1 MTMTPEAKTELR
13 KVIRGTP
20 GSSNGGLRQKLLDA
34 LQTETERIY
43 RLAIKDVSKAGLKEA
58 EKAKRLRLQEWLEDQ
73 VRMDKASGKR
83 KTEVFLKQAVK
94 QAAYTLLNR
103 LVILRLMEGM
113 GLRRPL
119 VLTGGWNSPGYR
131 DFRAI
136 GAAIARHE
144 ADRTEGY
151 AFLLQ
156 LIFEELSTDL
166 PGLYGSAG
174 IADLIP
180 VPSELLKAVV
190 EAFDDP
196 QLQTCWSDDM
206 TLGWI
211 YQYWNDPDREDI
223 DKKLKN
229 SGKVEPHEIASKTQ
243 MFTERYMVDW
253 LLQNSLGPM
262 WLAMCRRHGWTPD
275 CESTGTLQALEERRV
290 EWRAKRE
297 ERQAV
302 LASRTAVSTPT
313 PSARR
318 PAVTTDDEPVE
329 ESLLEYEID
338 ADVDEGSETSEKV
351 LASSESLSEQP
362 ESFVEQDD
370 DSLPGVSLTALMPL
384 HNDEER
390 RWAYYVPQP
399 IPDDAIQHAPD
410 SVRNLKLLD
419 PAVGSGHFLVVAF
432 DLLFALYKE
441 EAHHRQAAST
451 SSFSSSGEKVAAR
464 PDEGATPN
472 SAAEFN
478 PAEWTDAAIT
488 ERILEHNLHGIDLD
502 PRAVQIAAAAL
513 WLKAQTVCPAAQPKQ
528 LNLVASN
535 LGITA
540 LADDDP
546 ALVELRKIVEEET
559 GIPASLTNKVIE
571 ALRGAEHLG
580 SLLKV
585 DTAIADAIQSFENSL
600 GLKDKVDRVLFN
612 DKGEMVIHSGGLDR
626 DATEEGIL
634 SALEEFLGRHTSADE
649 LGLQLRGQQ
658 LAAGVRFLR
667 VNRESGYDLVCGNPP
682 YQGTSKLQD
691 STYVEHAYSVG
702 NPDLYAA
709 FLLRGL
715 ELVRDRGVSAML
727 TMRNWMF
734 IDQYS
739 ALRTHLTDT
748 YDLRSL
754 GDFAVGA
761 FDDVANDLLSVVVSV
776 FRRSVP
782 AAETVVAQFPTGPYD
797 RSYDRLRTPRKRAAT
812 LAGEGLY
819 TADLSGLRHIPER
832 PIIYWWTERE
842 LQLYRCFPLI
852 GSIHPARQ
860 GIKTAD
866 NTRFLRRPWEI
877 VQYPRVRH
885 PGTSLLTEF
894 YTAMWVPYLTGAKD
908 REWIEPLHD
917 LLKWRWCG
925 AEVQHL
931 ERSGK
936 QLSRPQNIAYFF
948 RPAVAVKMVGDQF
961 SGRVHRFLSAFDAA
975 GSSMFDCD
983 GASTVCT
990 LNSRRARQI
999 LSSLNPTISFQV
1011 GDINRLPA
1019 FPVRGSSEIFRFVEL
1034 EFDIREAHREAS
1046 VEYRGPGQS
1055 AWKSVQSWAQD
1066 AVDRPDGVP
1075 LLPYEPFY
1083 ETEPPTDHIS
1093 FAVGGA
1099 LGRFGPNGEGI
1110 LDPDTADLSHALPH
1124 GILFL
1129 DGTLTDNDRER
1140 DGLGHPAAG
1149 IIPEKWATY
1158 GHDIAP
1164 GMSVRQWLRTRFF
1177 PDVHKGMY
1185 ENRPIHWPLT
1195 SANKTFVAWINIHRW
1210 NARTLTN
1217 LLAIL
1222 QNTFRRIE
1230 GELNDMRKAADGKD
1244 AAAARGARDHID
1256 DVRAWKD
1263 ELETFIKLVQQCAD
1277 RGPLPPELPPGKDPC
1292 PPRGVDAPYDPNL
1305 DDGVMINSA
1314 ALWPLL
1320 DPVWKDPKKWWE
1332 ELCRA
1337 NPQGNKDYDWSH
1349 LAMKYW
1355 PTRVDKKCQSDPSLA
1370 VAHGCFWKY
1379 HPAKAWKWELR
1390 LQDEIGP
1397 DFRIEEAPYRG
1408 DSGDTEHRTAYLAAN
1423 PKEALEAVEKEL
1435 MRRRGKGDEI
1445 KIVSEMTLLES
1456 GLWTALPEVCW
1467 EIESKFIKKQ
1477 KAAFVL
1483 KAPDEAKAR
1492 KELLKSN
1499 PALKRGRT
1507 QLLNRNAPND
1517 PFAAVGVI
1525 GEES

>member
-13 KVIRGTP
+13 KVIRGTA
-20 GSSNGGLRQKLLDA
+20 GSSNGGLRQKLLEG

-43 RLAIKDVSKAGLKEA
+43 RLAIKDINKAGLKEA
-58 EKAKRLRLQEWLEDQ
+58 EKAKRLRLQEWLDDQ

-131 DFRAI
+131 DFRAL

-174 IADLIP
+174 IADLIS

-196 QLQTCWSDDM
+196 QLQSCWSDDM

-275 CESTGTLQALEERRV
+275 CESTGTLQALEDRRV
-290 EWRAKRE
+290 DWRAKRE
-297 ERQAV
+297 ERQVALVSGTASTSAV
-302 LASRTAVSTPT
+302 QP
-313 PSARR
+313 ARR
-318 PAVTTDDEPVE
+318 PAVSDDSDPVAE
-329 ESLLEYEID
+329 TRLEYEVEAETDEIDEQSTDEELMSLDGQSDD
-338 ADVDEGSETSEKV
+338 ADVLYE
-351 LASSESLSEQP
+351 P
-362 ESFVEQDD
+362 DD

-384 HNDEER
+384 YTDEER
-390 RWAYYVPQP
+390 RWAYFVPQP
-399 IPDDAIQHAPD
+399 IPDDAIQHAPA
-410 SVRNLKLLD
+410 SVRDLKILD

-441 EAHHRQAAST
+441 EARHRQAASK
-451 SSFSSSGEKVAAR
+451 SSFSPEGEKVAVT
-464 PDEGATPN
+464 PDEGAN
-472 SAAEFN
+472 SQAAAEFN
-478 PAEWTDAAIT
+478 PDEWTDAAIV

-513 WLKAQTVCPAAQPKQ
+513 WLKAQRVCPAAHPKQ

-546 ALVELRKIVEEET
+546 ALVELRRVVELET
-559 GIPASLTNKVIE
+559 GVPAALTNQIIE
-571 ALRGAEHLG
+571 ALRGADHLG

-585 DTAIADAIQSFENSL
+585 DSAIEAAITAYEEQI
-600 GLKDKVDRVLFN
+600 GWKDKVVQLTFDEDGKTVRTPRP
-612 DKGEMVIHSGGLDR
+612 ISR
-626 DATEEGIL
+626 DWATSGIL
-634 SALEEFLGRHTSADE
+634 SALENFLSRHTGAQE
-649 LGLQLRGQQ
+649 LGLRLAGEQ

-667 VNRESGYDLVCGNPP
+667 FVKEGTYDLVVANPP
-682 YQGTSKLQD
+682 YQGTAKMA
-691 STYVEHAYSVG
+691 STAYVETQYELGKS
-702 NPDLYAA
+702 DLFAA

-715 ELVRDRGVSAML
+715 QLVREHGVSAMV

-734 IDQYS
+734 IKQFGE
-739 ALRTHLTDT
+739 LRQRLLND
-748 YDLRSL
+748 YDLRSI
-754 GDFAVGA
+754 GDFDKGA
-761 FDDVANDLLSVVVSV
+761 FETMETSQLISVSLAV
-776 FRRSVP
+776 FRNGKRDQSQSV
-782 AAETVVAQFPTGPYD
+782 AIQPTAPGEKYWSRD
-797 RSYDRLRTPRKRAAT
+797 RTHLKRAAVLVQRGFFT
-812 LAGEGLY
+812 FDPVALKI
-819 TADLSGLRHIPER
+819 IPEW
-832 PIIYWWTERE
+832 PLVYWWDDE
-842 LQLYRCFPLI
+842 LLASYMSAPAL
-852 GSIHPARQ
+852 GDVSPARK
-860 GIKTAD
+860 GLSTG
-866 NTRFLRRPWEI
+866 NNERFLRLPWEI
-877 VQYPRVRH
+877 RT
-885 PGTSLLTEF
+885 GTAKWNPLIK
-894 YTAMWVPYLTGAKD
+894 GAEGK
-908 REWIEPLHD
+908 EWIEPVSEMILWD
-917 LLKWRWCG
+917 RNGLEIKASSRSVIRNPQFYLACG
-925 AEVQHL
+925 VAFSMIGSRFSARAHRVPSIFE
-931 ERSGK
+931 GK
-936 QLSRPQNIAYFF
+936 
-948 RPAVAVKMVGDQF
+948 
-961 SGRVHRFLSAFDAA
+961 
-975 GSSMFDCD
+975 GSSVFPEDVV
-983 GASTVCT
+983 AAVCSM
-990 LNSRRARQI
+990 NSSRARKI
-999 LSSLNPTISFQV
+999 LESLNPGIGFEV
-1011 GDINRLPA
+1011 GDVNRLPL
-1019 FPVRGSSEIFRFVEL
+1019 FQINSVKTIFSKVESRFTIHES
-1034 EFDIREAHREAS
+1034 HREPS
-1046 VEYRGPGQS
+1046 IEFQLPGPS
-1055 AWKSVQSWAQD
+1055 PWRYVQEWAQV
-1066 AVDRPDGVP
+1066 AVDRSESEP
-1075 LLPYEPFY
+1075 LPKYSEQLDL
-1083 ETEPPTDHIS
+1083 EPPTDHIS
-1093 FAVGGA
+1093 FAVSVA
-1099 LGRFGPNGEGI
+1099 LGRFGSNSEGT
-1110 LDPDTADLSHALPH
+1110 LDPAAADLSHALPH

-1129 DGTLTDNDRER
+1129 DGTLSDNDRER
-1140 DGLGHPAAG
+1140 DGLGHTAAT
-1149 IIPEKWATY
+1149 IIHENWATR
-1158 GHDIAP
+1158 GNDIAP
-1164 GMSVRQWLRTRFF
+1164 SMSLRHWLRTRFF
-1177 PDVHKGMY
+1177 SDVHKGMY

-1222 QNTFRRIE
+1222 QNTHRRIE
-1230 GELNDMRKAADGKD
+1230 GEFNDMRKAADGKD

-1256 DVRAWKD
+1256 DVRGWKD

-1277 RGPLPPELPPGKDPC
+1277 KGAPSPELPPGKEPC
-1292 PPRGVDAPYDPNL
+1292 PPREVDAPYDPNL

-1355 PTRVDKKCQSDPSLA
+1355 PDRVDKKCQSDPSLA

-1397 DFRIEEAPYRG
+1397 DFRIQEAPYRG
-1408 DSGDTEHRTAYLAAN
+1408 DGGDVVHRTAYLTDN
-1423 PKEALEAVEKEL
+1423 PTEALITVMNEL
-1435 MRRRGKGDEI
+1435 LRRRGKGDDI
-1445 KIVSEMTLLES
+1445 KVVSEMTLLES
-1456 GLWTALPEVCW
+1456 GLWTTSPSLCW
-1467 EIESKFIKKQ
+1467 DIESQFIKKQ
-1477 KAAFVL
+1477 RAKFTL

-1492 KELLKSN
+1492 KEFLKAN
-1499 PALKRGRT
+1499 PGLKRGRT
-1507 QLLNRNAPND
+1507 QILNRIAPHD
-1517 PFAAVGVI
+1517 PFAAVGVL

>member
-20 GSSNGGLRQKLLDA
+20 GSSNGGLRQKLLDG

-58 EKAKRLRLQEWLEDQ
+58 EKAKRLRLQDWLDDQ
-73 VRMDKASGKR
+73 VRMDKAGGKR
-83 KTEVFLKQAVK
+83 KADVFLKQAVK

-144 ADRTEGY
+144 PDRTEGY

-196 QLQTCWSDDM
+196 QLQSCWSDDM

-223 DKKLKN
+223 DRKLKN

-275 CESTGTLQALEERRV
+275 CEANGTLQALEERRV
-290 EWRAKRE
+290 DWRTKRE
-297 ERQAV
+297 ERQAA
-302 LASRTAVSTPT
+302 LASRVAASTPT
-313 PSARR
+313 PSTRR
-318 PAVTTDDEPVE
+318 PVTTDDKPVE

-338 ADVDEGSETSEKV
+338 ADADEDSETSEEV
-351 LASSESLSEQP
+351 LASSESLSERP
-362 ESFVEQDD
+362 ESFIEQDD

-441 EAHHRQAAST
+441 EARHRQAVST
-451 SSFSSSGEKVAAR
+451 SSFSPSGEKVAAR
-464 PDEGATPN
+464 PDEWATPI

-478 PAEWTDAAIT
+478 PAEWTNAVIT

-546 ALVELRKIVEEET
+546 ALVELRRVVEVET
-559 GIPASLTNKVIE
+559 GVPAALTNQIIE
-571 ALRGAEHLG
+571 ALRGADHLG

-585 DTAIADAIQSFENSL
+585 DAAIEAAIASYEDQI
-600 GLKDKVDRVLFN
+600 GWKDKVIQLRFDENGRTVRTPRP
-612 DKGEMVIHSGGLDR
+612 ISR
-626 DATEEGIL
+626 DWATTGIL
-634 SALEEFLGRHTSADE
+634 SALENFLSRHTSAEE
-649 LGLQLRGQQ
+649 LGLRLAGEQ

-667 VNRESGYDLVCGNPP
+667 MVKEGTYDLVVANPP
-682 YQGTSKLQD
+682 YQGTAKMANA
-691 STYVEHAYSVG
+691 TYVAEHYELGKS
-702 NPDLYAA
+702 DLFAA

-715 ELVRDRGVSAML
+715 ELVREHGVSGML

-734 IDQYS
+734 IKQYS
-739 ALRTHLTDT
+739 DLRQHLLET
-748 YDLRSL
+748 YDLRAL
-754 GDFAVGA
+754 GDLSTGA
-761 FDDVANDLLSVVVSV
+761 FQEINAAQVVVSV
-776 FRRSVP
+776 AMACFWRDADTGGNKVAVRAFLDDYVLKP
-782 AAETVVAQFPTGPYD
+782 RETD
-797 RSYDRLRTPRKRAAT
+797 RKRAAT
-812 LAGEGLY
+812 LCQIGYHTFAPSALNVV
-819 TADLSGLRHIPER
+819 PEW
-832 PIIYWWTERE
+832 PLVYWWSQEELTIYAQSEKLGDVAPVRQGMASSNNARFLRSPWENRSPEFRPYLKGGAGRAWYEPLSDVIEWANHGLAVKLNAER
-842 LQLYRCFPLI
+842 LYGSYTRTIKNEEFYFRPGAAFSKI
-852 GSIHPARQ
+852 GSIFAAR
-860 GIKTAD
+860 IM
-866 NTRFLRRPWEI
+866 R
-877 VQYPRVRH
+877 YP
-885 PGTSLLTEF
+885 S
-894 YTAMWVPYLTGAKD
+894 
-908 REWIEPLHD
+908 I
-917 LLKWRWCG
+917 
-925 AEVQHL
+925 
-931 ERSGK
+931 
-936 QLSRPQNIAYFF
+936 
-948 RPAVAVKMVGDQF
+948 
-961 SGRVHRFLSAFDAA
+961 FDVA
-975 GSSMFDCD
+975 GSAVFVDD
-983 GASTVCT
+983 PRNVCCL
-990 LNSRRARQI
+990 LNSRRAKEI
-999 LSSLNPTISFQV
+999 VTSLNPTVNYQV
-1011 GDINRLPA
+1011 GDVNRLPLLPISDTNAVYAAIDQA
-1019 FPVRGSSEIFRFVEL
+1019 FLIHEHSREPSI
-1034 EFDIREAHREAS
+1034 EFQLP
-1046 VEYRGPGQS
+1046 GPS
-1055 AWKSVQSWAQD
+1055 PWRTAQSWAQS
-1066 AVDRPDGVP
+1066 AVDREIGSELKDYDPICDP
-1075 LLPYEPFY
+1075 
-1083 ETEPPTDHIS
+1083 EPPTDHIS
-1093 FAVGGA
+1093 FAVGVA
-1099 LGRFGPNGEGI
+1099 LGRFGSNGEGV
-1110 LDPDTADLSHALPH
+1110 LDPETADCSQTLPH

-1140 DGLGHPAAG
+1140 DGLGHPATR
-1149 IIPEKWATY
+1149 IIHEKWATY
-1158 GHDIAP
+1158 SHEIAP
-1164 GMSVRQWLRTRFF
+1164 GISVRQWLRTRFF
-1177 PDVHKGMY
+1177 ADVHKGMY
-1185 ENRPIHWPLT
+1185 QNRPIHSPLT

-1217 LLAIL
+1217 LLAML

-1244 AAAARGARDHID
+1244 AAAARGARDRMD

-1263 ELETFIKLVQQCAD
+1263 ELENFIKLVEQCAD
-1277 RGPLPPELPPGKDPC
+1277 KGPPSPELPPGKEPC
-1292 PPRGVDAPYDPNL
+1292 PPREVDAAYDPNL

-1408 DSGDTEHRTAYLAAN
+1408 DGGDTEHRTAYLAAE

-1507 QLLNRNAPND
+1507 QQLNRLAPHD
-1517 PFAAVGVI
+1517 PFASVGVI

>member
-20 GSSNGGLRQKLLDA
+20 GSTNGGLRQKLLDG

-43 RLAIKDVSKAGLKEA
+43 RLAIKDISKADLKEA
-58 EKAKRLRLQEWLEDQ
+58 EKAKRLRLQDWLEDQ

-83 KTEVFLKQAVK
+83 KADVFLKQAVK

-131 DFRAI
+131 DFRAL

-196 QLQTCWSDDM
+196 QLQSCWSDDM

-290 EWRAKRE
+290 DWRAKRE
-297 ERQAV
+297 ERQAA
-302 LASRTAVSTPT
+302 LANRAASSSTVQPT
-313 PSARR
+313 RR
-318 PAVTTDDEPVE
+318 PAVSDESDPVAETRLEYEVEAGTDEIDEQSTDDELM
-329 ESLLEYEID
+329 SLDGQLDDTDVLYE
-338 ADVDEGSETSEKV
+338 
-351 LASSESLSEQP
+351 P
-362 ESFVEQDD
+362 DD
-370 DSLPGVSLTALMPL
+370 DSLPGMSLTGLMPL
-384 HNDEER
+384 YTDEER
-390 RWAYYVPQP
+390 RWAYFVPQP
-399 IPDDAIQHAPD
+399 IPDDAIQHAPA
-410 SVRNLKLLD
+410 SVRDLKILD

-441 EAHHRQAAST
+441 EARHRQSAAIE
-451 SSFSSSGEKVAAR
+451 SFSPSGEKVAVR
-464 PDEGATPN
+464 PDEGAN
-472 SAAEFN
+472 SQAAAEFN
-478 PAEWTDAAIT
+478 PDEWTDAAIT

-546 ALVELRKIVEEET
+546 ALVELRRVVEVET
-559 GIPASLTNKVIE
+559 GVPAALTNQIIE
-571 ALRGAEHLG
+571 ALRGADHLG

-585 DTAIADAIQSFENSL
+585 DAAIEAAIATYEEQI
-600 GLKDKVDRVLFN
+600 GWKDKVVQLTFDEDGKTVRTPRP
-612 DKGEMVIHSGGLDR
+612 ISR
-626 DATEEGIL
+626 DWATTGIL
-634 SALEEFLGRHTSADE
+634 SALENFLSRHTSAQE
-649 LGLQLRGQQ
+649 LGLRLAGEQ

-667 VNRESGYDLVCGNPP
+667 LVKEGTYDIVVANPP
-682 YQGTSKLQD
+682 YQGTSKLRNA
-691 STYVEHAYSVG
+691 SSYVASYPLG
-702 NPDLYAA
+702 KTDLYAGMTV
-709 FLLRGL
+709 RGL
-715 ELVRDRGVSAML
+715 SFLRPHGTCAMIAL
-727 TMRNWMF
+727 SNWMF
-734 IDQYS
+734 VKSFHEFRSFVLEHQLACIADLGKAAFTTGGTLISTACYVIQKCS
-739 ALRTHLTDT
+739 GKDVGSVAIRPMTPAEVRRDAQQPSRCEAALRIHRGR
-748 YDLRSL
+748 YDFNAAALK
-754 GDFAVGA
+754 
-761 FDDVANDLLSVVVSV
+761 VV
-776 FRRSVP
+776 
-782 AAETVVAQFPTGPYD
+782 
-797 RSYDRLRTPRKRAAT
+797 
-812 LAGEGLY
+812 
-819 TADLSGLRHIPER
+819 PES
-832 PIIYWWTERE
+832 PIIYWWEQHV
-842 LQLYRCFPLI
+842 LQAYGSQPLL
-852 GSIHPARQ
+852 GSIAPARE
-860 GIKTAD
+860 GITTGD
-866 NTRFLRRPWEI
+866 NARFRRWVWELGHDSDGWAI
-877 VQYPRVRH
+877 LV
-885 PGTSLLTEF
+885 
-894 YTAMWVPYLTGAKD
+894 AGASG
-908 REWIEPLHD
+908 REWIEPKAEYILWQDRGLQIWLHGNATVRNPEFHQSQLGIACTTIGSRFGARLHPCNAVFEATGRSVFPDD
-917 LLKWRWCG
+917 L
-925 AEVQHL
+925 E
-931 ERSGK
+931 
-936 QLSRPQNIAYFF
+936 
-948 RPAVAVKMVGDQF
+948 AVLCAMNSSF
-961 SGRVHRFLSAFDAA
+961 GRNVL
-975 GSSMFDCD
+975 
-983 GASTVCT
+983 
-990 LNSRRARQI
+990 Q
-999 LSSLNPTISFQV
+999 SLNPSIHFTV
-1011 GDINRLPA
+1011 GDINRLPIFASPDAKYIVRQLRNA
-1019 FPVRGSSEIFRFVEL
+1019 FAFSEQ
-1034 EFDIREAHREAS
+1034 HREPS
-1046 VEYRGPGQS
+1046 VDFCGPGPRSWRYAQD
-1055 AWKSVQSWAQD
+1055 WAQN
-1066 AVDRPDGVP
+1066 AVDRCDGEP
-1075 LLPYEPFY
+1075 LPEYSEQLDEPHDCDY
-1083 ETEPPTDHIS
+1083 LS
-1093 FAVGGA
+1093 FAVGVA
-1099 LGRFGPNGEGI
+1099 LGRFSSKSHGL
-1110 LDPDTADLSHALPH
+1110 LDPATADLSLALPN

-1129 DGTLTDNDRER
+1129 DGTLADNDRER
-1140 DGLGHPAAG
+1140 DGLGHLGSQIIHDQWAA
-1149 IIPEKWATY
+1149 Y
-1158 GHDIAP
+1158 GNDIAP
-1164 GMSVRQWLRTRFF
+1164 GMSVRQWMRTRFF

-1195 SANKTFVAWINIHRW
+1195 SANKTFVAWVNIHRW

-1256 DVRAWKD
+1256 DVRGWKD
-1263 ELETFIKLVQQCAD
+1263 ELENFINLVQQCAD
-1277 RGPLPPELPPGKDPC
+1277 KGPPAPEVPPGKVPC
-1292 PPRGVDAPYDPNL
+1292 PPREVDAPYDPNL

-1408 DSGDTEHRTAYLAAN
+1408 DGGDTEHRTAYLAAE

-1456 GLWTALPEVCW
+1456 GLWSALPEVCW

-1492 KELLKSN
+1492 KELLKSDA
-1499 PALKRGRT
+1499 ALKRGRT
-1507 QLLNRNAPND
+1507 QLLNRVAPHD

-1525 GEES
+1525 GEDE